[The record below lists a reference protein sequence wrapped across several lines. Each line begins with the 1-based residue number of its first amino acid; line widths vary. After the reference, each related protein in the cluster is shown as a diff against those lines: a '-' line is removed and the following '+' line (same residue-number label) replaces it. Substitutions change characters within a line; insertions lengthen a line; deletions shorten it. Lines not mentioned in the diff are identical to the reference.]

1 MWEPA
6 GPEDFSMAATG
17 PKRRGFQQRPPPFL
31 KYLQSILRK
40 YPDGG
45 QILKELIQNAD
56 DAGATEV
63 IFLCDERR
71 YGTQSLAVGGLQR
84 AQGPA
89 LVAYNDGLFSEA
101 DWDGIQ
107 STGDSHKLRDPGT
120 VGRFGLGFNS
130 IYHLTDLPA
139 VLSGPWL
146 GVLDPQRV
154 ALADGGQQW
163 NLEEAAELADQFAPF
178 WGALEAIGRGKGA
191 PAAGCFPGTL
201 FRFPLRHEPSGIS
214 DNLYSSERVRQLF
227 LAFIH
232 DAPTCLLFLRHV
244 RRLALRMVDGQGAT
258 TELLETTATPRL
270 LNGPGLVQDKVA
282 AAALATTA
290 CIKAVATCGTAA
302 KGEAEREWLVVSAVP
317 TEGTFPELAELAG
330 ALGSLPGVALAY
342 PLRGRCAGHLCCFLP
357 LPATEENAT
366 GLPLHINAPFHLTD
380 DRQHVQW
387 AEEDRGRD
395 HAARWNQLLTEEVLP
410 LAYRQAVV
418 VAAACPGDPY
428 GAWPDPAL
436 SQHQQRYRSL
446 AERICRQLWGMEALV
461 SAGQP
466 GTCRLRA
473 SDAVF
478 LPQNGASEATFR
490 VLEDALVQA
499 GEPLAMVPAHVWR
512 ALAVGGPAVK
522 VATPAYMRKVLG
534 RMGPARYPA
543 DKRLLLEYVAGDKC
557 YGELAGLE
565 LLPRADG
572 GFACFG
578 GAGSMVYA
586 DSKAFPRIL
595 LPGLADSFLPE
606 DLTPALLSHLHRI
619 AEQGLFRNL
628 ISLDPDVIKQNL
640 KGALPAD
647 WFKGGSA
654 HVTWCPGNHPR
665 QPPRPWLAAFW
676 DFLQHHAC
684 FLAPFEGH
692 PLIPLTP
699 LGKGVHSLQLARP
712 SPMPTLLFRT
722 WEGHSLTEDESG
734 VLEALGCTVIH
745 SWDPALWHRQL
756 IDYVLAPTAGNVLKA
771 FDHLGVVG
779 VVARLGSLPPD
790 RGRILCQFLSQA
802 PASSLSDRDA
812 VVLGSLPI
820 FLKVPS
826 VLPPCPAG
834 LVPSGTYQALERS
847 TVPAVPEDLV
857 LPEPVLRCRDEADRR
872 LLLQTRES
880 LLGAAELALLAVR
893 AVKKGVYAKRAP
905 DAERLMLWVLRHGD
919 ALFGYSK
926 KLQTLCEELAFMD
939 RGGTLAH
946 ANELF
951 DPQNTIFQALLGPRC
966 FPPMAFQ
973 EAAVLRSLR
982 ALGLKTSET
991 AITPDHMLEAAQE
1004 VGRLQQ
1010 ARDAPGAMAKSRA
1023 LIELCNRTEALG
1035 RFCQK
1040 KLQQLQD
1047 LAWVPATDPTERQPN
1062 GPFLPPERLRSA
1074 HYADLAGLAM
1084 PLTDV
1089 FREPAE
1095 EKLGLSRPPPLEKVL
1110 LNLLLLAQ
1118 GDQPKDIRTLVPKLH
1133 VIYQHMQQNLEQFR
1147 VASSHAVIWT
1157 GRGFSAPAKVVLAYP
1172 DSLDLSC
1179 LVPRVPQELLPYRRL
1194 FLAWGARA
1202 AVGEEELSQ
1211 ALCRL
1216 GKEIEGR
1223 AGGGTKAELRLT
1235 VAVLDWLKSRGHRG
1249 NGDLPVPVEA
1259 PGGSGFTLRP
1269 ASSALYCDIDRA
1281 SLADLEGDNAELA
1294 VVHEAVTPAVATF
1307 LGVALLSTRVL
1318 QPQLFEV
1325 WGPSEPITTRI
1336 WNILREY
1343 TEEADLFKELIQNAE
1358 DAGARTCS
1366 FLLDLRHHGGGTA
1379 GLLDPGMA
1387 TCHGPALWSYND
1399 AAFTQEDLVNIIRV
1413 GAATKEGQEG
1423 KIGRFGLGFN
1433 TVYHV
1438 TDVPSVLSGR
1448 SLLIFDPNV
1457 THLRKHIPNPACPG
1471 IRLDLRQRP
1480 ATLSTFAEQFRPYQ
1494 GLFGFQTQ
1502 EPFDFPG
1509 TLFRL
1514 PFRTEE
1520 EARES
1525 RISQVAFGIERVE
1538 RLQSGFR
1545 DFCHLLLLFI
1555 RGVREVSLKRLSNEA
1570 PSPEATQPLAT
1581 LFREQIKSLED
1592 AGDSRMGQSSIEQLT
1607 VQWELDI
1614 TISHYLVHSC
1624 QGTGESLVLFQQG
1637 MRDGTQPSPPSAG
1650 VALPLAPTEPGKW
1663 APHLDGFEGHVF
1675 CFLPLPIASGLPIHL
1690 HGAFAVLSNRKG
1702 LWDATAKGE
1711 WNWALLRDA
1720 VPAAWLQALSLL
1732 RDMHQEG
1739 ELEDYEYHTFWPDA
1753 GKARHPFTEA
1763 VKAFYHVLADGRDL
1777 ALFSD
1782 GQQWCTMNN
1791 ACFLDFTITHNM
1803 RVGQT
1808 AARVFANLLPEPLLA
1823 VQLPNWV
1830 RSGFQAS
1837 GQEDTLLPKTYDWV
1851 RFYQEIVFANMGTLD
1866 APDRD
1871 ALILHALDMS
1881 NATVDQLLASVSC
1894 IPTTPRGEL
1903 QPIGKLVHPQ
1913 GRAALLYDSQ
1923 DGRFPTGTGFL
1934 APERLLRLEGL
1945 GMAKDVVPMKELMER
1960 ARTVQ
1965 ALWQRDWQ
1973 QGCRRTCRILE
1984 LLEQL
1989 LEQGSDNTAQVAFR
2003 AIPFLPAALPGARH
2017 ELCRPNDLYRHKYRS
2032 LVGLI
2037 QPVLAGKDLEG
2048 DFRFS
2053 KALQDFLGLSRKPP
2067 ASMVMRQLAEAC
2079 QSSNTLP
2086 KLELQETTRQCYAYL
2101 DKLLSK
2107 QPTCKKEVAEEAMAF
2122 SFVLVGE
2129 HFVPVKAVAWE
2140 LSFEAKPYLHQLPRE
2155 YLGFKALW
2163 GCVGLQET
2171 FALENYMWVLQD
2183 LARKTAGRILSPEE
2197 LHLVLRLVTIGLME
2211 ALPDRQP
2218 VGAYEAQGIYFP
2230 DQQGV
2235 LRPVAKLHFDD
2246 TPWLPREE
2254 GTPLCHGRI
2263 PRELALQ
2270 YGVSTT
2276 RHRALAQ
2283 AKIRGLALV
2292 PWASEFGAR
2301 EELTVRLQN
2310 ILREYS
2316 SSSRDVLKE
2325 LLQNADDAGAS
2336 RIHFVWDRRHHP
2348 AQSVLSEEWGS
2359 LQGPALCVYND
2370 KPLAQEDIEGIQR
2383 LGVGSKGGRQDKTG
2397 KYGLGF
2403 NAVFHLT
2410 DCPAFLTGDSALGV
2424 FDPHLRYVP
2433 TASVQYPGAMFSV
2446 NGDFK
2451 KTFPDVYATFLPD
2464 LFDLSQG
2471 VLFRLPLRTAEG
2483 AAGSRVC
2490 PRAIHEEVLEEMQ
2503 AALVQEAEALVLFL
2517 RHLRTV
2523 VFSEI
2528 TEGMAQPRE
2537 LLRVE
2542 TEMEE
2547 GSLALRRAFQERLN
2561 HMALSGSEEAM
2572 PARVVYTMKV
2582 SHGRSQP
2589 PTSWGVVW
2597 QVGVDDTA
2605 KKESPDPEC
2614 LPYGAVAACLDTV
2627 RPGRAFCTLPLPL
2640 QTGLPVHINGNFSVD
2655 SARRDLR
2662 KEDGGRRSTAWNGFL
2677 MQRLLAPLYCRLLDW
2692 LRKKLGE
2699 TLCFMTLTACWEML
2713 EPKYLCYFPAVR
2725 ECVPPP
2731 WHQLVSQVY
2740 KLIAEMQ
2747 QPLIPIYQ
2755 TEAIRLHTHSVERV
2769 RITWTATG
2777 EGRLLQEPF
2786 FLQSEAC
2793 DSMSHVLQRLE
2804 MKLVPAFRGLREI
2817 HDEFARAGVKVL
2829 TLNPGSLRCFL
2840 KALPLDPPC
2849 RISET
2854 PLKDQSSCSLLLEFC
2869 LEELQKGDVRDL
2881 EGLPLSV
2888 THDGMLRPFST
2899 QEPVFERGAHCLF
2912 PQQHHQF
2919 LAYYIS
2925 HKSLL
2930 LQAGFLKA
2938 FTLQEAARFIQEVL
2952 GQPDWEAQSAEAR
2965 KWLKEV
2971 WELFNHMIYKANERK
2986 EKAMSKAFRELV
2998 SLLEYSAILP
3008 TCSDQPGD
3016 EHVVPL
3022 VSLPTIIHSYSS
3034 DVEKSLGKLGFAKL
3048 DIRMIPHEISYHC
3061 ILPLLLQTHDPVSVL
3076 KQLATRTGLR
3086 WCELKTY
3093 ETRRLLR
3100 FLTEKVKEL
3109 AHNLLAQLQ
3118 SLPLFQTHQGT
3129 WVALAFY
3136 HNVYILDTRIPKL
3149 SKDFQVLYQLDQQTV
3164 LLHDDPLHRELS
3176 ESLGIGI
3183 LNDLQQFIRH
3193 LLPHLPRLP
3202 ESQLLEALRLL
3213 VAIQSHYGEE
3223 YPAEKKTI
3231 VSAFGPV
3238 SFIRDKQGVL
3248 RPASYFYDG
3257 EVLLFQTLRLDAK
3270 FVPDAF
3276 FQKVRVEKLKV
3287 NPFLRDVGMKQK
3299 ISEEDFVEFATRIE
3313 RQAGQEGAA
3322 AGNLPAQRKELLSH
3336 LLSQPSDSLSDCFLE
3351 RVSSIRF
3358 LTPWRVPENLGNF
3371 HPPCVLHTQPV
3382 ALKGALVVPRDEDV
3396 ALVWT
3401 SAVILALPSWV
3412 PCMKNAQSV
3421 LERLGVLQAVPV
3433 PMVLDN
3439 LKNVCQA
3446 QCETKERRKT
3456 RTRIF
3461 MQTYGYLERDLRG
3474 FNADCLVGLPVV
3486 LVKEEQVAEASEVV
3500 FSLRNEQEFR
3510 PYLYTVP
3517 PLVAVYSELLQKL
3530 GVDQEPSV
3538 RHYARVLRR
3547 MHQETQDKKTLQP
3560 NLTKTVLRATQHLF
3574 QLLSQGKADF
3584 SGVEELH
3591 LPCID
3596 GKLYRSNTLVFSD
3609 CAPADVS
3616 QALGSTFRFLVDL
3629 SRCCLLSPEYDPW
3642 KLVRQLPQPLRPQLL
3657 SEITERQ
3664 LEEDSLELCPYGKFC
3679 ESRNQLQGILVSPEF
3694 QEGLAALLRWQ
3705 RRDKEEEA
3713 ETARREREVAFSAER
3728 LEVVCCE
3735 KIQTVMMHRGER
3747 LEGSHDSQVVHV
3759 VPHADGRRQ
3768 VYLLHQERMD
3778 IGQSVQ
3784 ILGSLALEVNSIMGG
3799 VLHWK
3804 SMPILMQMLACR
3816 DPGEVLSA
3824 LEKNGVPLQPSTHAN
3839 AYTLPSPG
3847 TEIPQEWY
3855 DSLDMSILNTFAPGD
3870 YVGYL
3875 DPAAPKEHYQYAVV
3889 VEVLLDRAV
3898 PLYCIDL
3905 GAGHQE
3911 EVSANDLYQFK
3922 RTQVDGRSRALVLDQ
3937 QRHQERWEA
3946 WYCQSLGQVKEEV
3959 DTCLAKIWELPEGE
3973 RRKAVR
3979 RLYLR
3984 YHPDKNVGQKE
3995 MANEVC
4001 KYLRE
4006 RIQELKEGRKPRAAG
4021 NPSSPQASG
4030 NRRQPSSHRGFSASW
4045 HEWDREARCHWQSRR
4060 EFTGQRDRGFHYDFW
4075 SYHRAKAGRRPQAE
4089 EAGRW
4094 LRQAQS
4100 DLRAAGHDVGQRCT
4114 NWVFYKVH
4122 RAVEK
4127 ALAAAAYD
4135 RGERFE
4141 REQTLAS
4148 LAQKVAACEPGLE
4161 GLPAQ
4166 VAELRRHGVDDKT
4179 TQYPSY
4185 HPPPTI
4191 PSEAFPAGEEQEV
4204 LRLAQGLLDVVQAH
4218 VARQ

>member
-1 MWEPA
+1 
-6 GPEDFSMAATG
+6 
-17 PKRRGFQQRPPPFL
+17 PPPFL

-63 IFLCDERR
+63 IFLCDERH
-71 YGTQSLAVGGLQR
+71 YGTQSLAADGLQP

-107 STGDSHKLRDPGT
+107 STGDSRKLSDPGT

-130 IYHLTDLPA
+130 VYHLTDLPA

-146 GVLDPQRV
+146 GVLDPQRA

-163 NLEEAAELADQFAPF
+163 HLEEEAELPDQFAPF
-178 WGALEAIGRGKGA
+178 WGALEAMGHGEGA
-191 PAAGCFPGTL
+191 PAAGRFPGTL
-201 FRFPLRHEPSGIS
+201 FRFPLRHEPSGVS
-214 DNLYSSERVRQLF
+214 DNLYSAERVRQLF

-244 RRLALRMVDGQGAT
+244 RRLALKMVDGQGAT
-258 TELLETTATPRL
+258 TELLETTAAPRP
-270 LNGPGLVQDKVA
+270 LNGPGSVQDDVA

-290 CIKAVATCGTAA
+290 CLKAVAARGAA
-302 KGEAEREWLVVSAVP
+302 AEGDAEREWLVVSAVP
-317 TEGTFPELAELAG
+317 TGGAFPELAELAG

-342 PLRGRCAGHLCCFLP
+342 PLRGGCAGHLCCFLP

-366 GLPLHINAPFHLTD
+366 GLPLHLNAPFHLTD
-380 DRQHVQW
+380 DRRHVQW
-387 AEEDRGRD
+387 AEEDRDRD

-410 LAYRQAVV
+410 LAYRQALA
-418 VAAACPGDPY
+418 VAAVCPGDPY
-428 GAWPDPAL
+428 GAWPDPEL
-436 SQHQQRYRSL
+436 SRHQQRYRSL

-461 SAGQP
+461 PAGQH
-466 GTCRLRA
+466 GTRRLRA
-473 SDAVF
+473 ADAVF
-478 LPQNGASEATFR
+478 LPQNGAGQATLR
-490 VLEDALVQA
+490 VLEDALVKA
-499 GEPLAMVPAHVWR
+499 GEPLAMVPAHVRR
-512 ALAVGGPAVK
+512 ALAAGGPAVK
-522 VATPAYMRKVLG
+522 EATPAYVRKVLG
-534 RMGPARYPA
+534 RAGPARYPA
-543 DKRLLLEYVAGDKC
+543 DRRLLLEYVAGDKL
-557 YGELAGLE
+557 YGQLAGLV

-578 GAGSMVYA
+578 GAGGTVYA
-586 DSKAFPRIL
+586 DSKTFPRTPSANL
-595 LPGLADSFLPE
+595 VALDS
-606 DLTPALLSHLHRI
+606 A
-619 AEQGLFRNL
+619 
-628 ISLDPDVIKQNL
+628 VVKQNL

-654 HVTWCPGNHPR
+654 HVTWCPGDHPR
-665 QPPRPWLAAFW
+665 QPPRQWLAAFW
-676 DFLQHHAC
+676 DFLQHHVGS
-684 FLAPFEGH
+684 LAPFEGH

-699 LGKGVHSLQLARP
+699 PGKDARSLQLARL
-712 SPMPTLLFRT
+712 SPTPTLLFRS
-722 WEGHSLTEDESG
+722 WEGRSLTEEESG
-734 VLEALGCTVIH
+734 VLEALGCTVIR
-745 SWDPALWHRQL
+745 SWDPAIWHRQL
-756 IDYVLAPTAGNVLKA
+756 TNYVLAPTAGNALRA
-771 FDHLGVVG
+771 FDHLGVASVA
-779 VVARLGSLPPD
+779 ARLGSLAPD
-790 RGRILCQFLSQA
+790 RGRTLCQFLSQA
-802 PASSLSDRDA
+802 PASSLSNRQA

-820 FLKVPS
+820 FQKLPS
-826 VLPPCPAG
+826 ILPPCPAG
-834 LVPSGTYQALERS
+834 LVPAGSYQALERS

-872 LLLQTRES
+872 LLLQTRDS

-893 AVKKGVYAKRAP
+893 AVKKGAYAKRAP
-905 DAERLMLWVLRHGD
+905 DAERLVLWVLRHGE
-919 ALFGYSK
+919 ALFGHSK
-926 KLQTLCEELAFMD
+926 QLRTLCEELAFMD
-939 RGGTLAH
+939 RGGTLAR
-946 ANELF
+946 ASELF
-951 DPQNTIFQALLGPRC
+951 DPRNTTFRALLGPRC
-966 FPPMAFQ
+966 FPPMAFR
-973 EAAVLRSLR
+973 ETAVLRSLC

-991 AITPDHMLEAAQE
+991 AITPDHALEAAQE

-1010 ARDAPGAMAKSRA
+1010 AGDTPGATAKSRA
-1023 LIELCNRTEALG
+1023 LIELCNQTPVLG
-1035 RFCQK
+1035 RFCRK
-1040 KLQQLQD
+1040 KLQGLRD

-1062 GPFLPPERLRSA
+1062 GPFLPPESLRSA
-1074 HYADLAGLAM
+1074 RYADLVGLAM
-1084 PLTDV
+1084 PLTDA
-1089 FREPAE
+1089 FREPAA
-1095 EKLGLSRPPPLEKVL
+1095 EKLGLSRPPPGGKVL
-1110 LNLLLLAQ
+1110 ENLLLLAQ
-1118 GDQPKDIRTLVPKLH
+1118 GEQPKDTRTLVPKLH
-1133 VIYQHMQQNLEQFR
+1133 VIYQHMQQNLGQFR
-1147 VASSHAVIWT
+1147 VPSSHAVIWT
-1157 GRGFSAPAKVVLAYP
+1157 GEEFSLPAKVVLAYP
-1172 DSLDLSC
+1172 DGLDLSC

-1194 FLAWGARA
+1194 FLAWGSRD
-1202 AVGEEELSQ
+1202 AVGEEALSQ

-1223 AGGGTKAELRLT
+1223 AGGGTEAELRLT

-1249 NGDLPVPVEA
+1249 DGELRVPVQA

-1281 SLADLEGDNAELA
+1281 SLADLEGDDAELA
-1294 VVHEAVTPAVATF
+1294 VVHEAVAPATATF

-1318 QPQLFEV
+1318 QPQLFEA

-1358 DAGARTCS
+1358 DAGARACS
-1366 FLLDLRHHGGGTA
+1366 FLLDLRCHGGGTA

-1387 TCHGPALWSYND
+1387 ACHGPALWSYND
-1399 AAFTQEDLVNIIRV
+1399 AVFTQEDLVNITRV

-1438 TDVPSVLSGR
+1438 TDVPSVLSG
-1448 SLLIFDPNV
+1448 SILLIFDPNV

-1471 IRLDLRQRP
+1471 IRLDLHRRP
-1480 ATLSTFAEQFRPYQ
+1480 ATLTTFAEQFRPYR
-1494 GLFGFQTQ
+1494 GLFGFPTQ
-1502 EPFDFPG
+1502 EPFNFPG

-1525 RISQVAFGIERVE
+1525 RISQVAFGVDRVE

-1545 DFCHLLLLFI
+1545 DFCHLVLLFL
-1555 RGVREVSLKRLSNEA
+1555 RRVQEVSLKRLPNEA
-1570 PSPEATQPLAT
+1570 PSPEATQALAT
-1581 LFREQIKSLED
+1581 LCRERIKSLES
-1592 AGDSRMGQSSIEQLT
+1592 AGDSRTSQSSIEQLT

-1614 TISHYLVHSC
+1614 AVSRYLVHTC

-1637 MRDGTQPSPPSAG
+1637 MRDGTRTSPPSAG
-1650 VALPLAPTEPGKW
+1650 VALPLAPTELGKW
-1663 APHLDGFEGHVF
+1663 APRLDGFEGRVF
-1675 CFLPLPIASGLPIHL
+1675 CFLPLPIASGLPVHL

-1702 LWDATAKGE
+1702 LWDAAAKGE
-1711 WNWALLRDA
+1711 WNRALLRDA

-1732 RDMHQEG
+1732 RDMQREG

-1763 VKAFYHVLADGRDL
+1763 VKAFYHALADGRDL

-1782 GQQWCTMNN
+1782 GRRWCTMNN
-1791 ACFLDFTITHNM
+1791 ARFLDFTLTRNT

-1837 GQEDTLLPKTYDWV
+1837 GQEDTLLPNTYDWV
-1851 RFYQEIVFANMGTLD
+1851 RFYQEVVFANVGTLD

-1871 ALILHALDMS
+1871 DLILHALDMS
-1881 NATVDQLLASVSC
+1881 DATVDQLLASVSC
-1894 IPTTPRGEL
+1894 IPTAPRGQL

-1913 GRAALLYDSQ
+1913 GRAAPLYDPQ

-1934 APERLLRLEGL
+1934 ALERLLRLEGL

-1965 ALWQRDWQ
+1965 ALWQCDRR
-1973 QGCRRTCRILE
+1973 QGCRRTWCILE

-1989 LEQGSDNTAQVAFR
+1989 LEQGSDNTDQVAFR

-2017 ELCRPNDLYRHKYRS
+2017 ELCRPTDLYHHKHRS

-2037 QPVLAGKDLEG
+2037 QPVLAKDLGG
-2048 DFRFS
+2048 DLRFS
-2053 KALQDFLGLSRKPP
+2053 KTLLDFLGLSRKPP
-2067 ASMVMRQLAEAC
+2067 AGTVLQQLAEAC
-2079 QSSNTLP
+2079 RGSNALP
-2086 KLELQETTRQCYAYL
+2086 NVELQETARQCYAYL

-2107 QPTCKKEVAEEAMAF
+2107 QHACKKEVAEQAAAF
-2122 SFVLVGE
+2122 SFVLVGA
-2129 HFVPVKAVAWE
+2129 HFAPVKAVARE
-2140 LSFEAKPYLHQLPRE
+2140 LSFEAAPYLHQLPRE
-2155 YLGFKALW
+2155 YWGFQALW

-2171 FALENYMWVLQD
+2171 FALENYTWVLRD
-2183 LARKTAGRILSPEE
+2183 LAGKTAGRSLSPEE

-2211 ALPDRQP
+2211 ASPDWQP
-2218 VGAYEAQGIYFP
+2218 VGAYEAQGIFFP

-2263 PRELALQ
+2263 PRELALR
-2270 YGVSTT
+2270 YRVPTT
-2276 RHRALAQ
+2276 RHRALVQ
-2283 AKIRGLALV
+2283 GKIRGLELA

-2310 ILREYS
+2310 VLREYS

-2336 RIHFVWDRRHHP
+2336 QIHFVWDRRCHP
-2348 AQSVLSEEWGS
+2348 AQRIFSEEWGG

-2370 KPLAQEDIEGIQR
+2370 RPLTQEDIEGIQR
-2383 LGVGSKGGRQDKTG
+2383 LGVGGKGGRQDKTG

-2410 DCPAFLTGDSALGV
+2410 DCPAFVTGDSALGV

-2433 TASVQYPGAMFSV
+2433 TASEQYPGAMFSV

-2451 KTFPDVYATFLPD
+2451 TTFPDVYATFLPD

-2503 AALVQEAEALVLFL
+2503 EALAQEAESLVLFL

-2523 VFSEI
+2523 IFSEI
-2528 TEGMAQPRE
+2528 AEGRAQPRE

-2542 TEMEE
+2542 TEMKQD
-2547 GSLALRRAFQERLN
+2547 SLALRKAFQERLS
-2561 HMALSGSEEAM
+2561 HMAVSGSEEATLV
-2572 PARVVYTMKV
+2572 RVVYTMKV
-2582 SHGRSQP
+2582 SHGRSRP

-2597 QVGVDDTA
+2597 QAGVDDAA
-2605 KKESPDPEC
+2605 KESSPDPER
-2614 LPYGAVAACLDTV
+2614 LPYGAVAACLDSV
-2627 RPGRAFCTLPLPL
+2627 RPGRAFCTLPLP
-2640 QTGLPVHINGNFSVD
+2640 QETGLPVHINANFSVD

-2662 KEDGGRRSTAWNGFL
+2662 KEDGGSRNTAWNGFL

-2692 LRKKLGE
+2692 LQKKLGE
-2699 TLCFMTLTACWEML
+2699 ALCFTTLQVCWETL
-2713 EPKYLCYFPAVR
+2713 EPKYLSYFPAVR
-2725 ECVPPP
+2725 EQVPPP
-2731 WHQLVSQVY
+2731 WHQLVNRVY
-2740 KLIAEMQ
+2740 ELIAESQ

-2755 TEAIRLHTHSVERV
+2755 TETIRLHVHNVEKV
-2769 RITWTATG
+2769 RITWSATG

-2786 FLQSEAC
+2786 FLKEEAG
-2793 DSMSHVLQRLE
+2793 DPMSHVLQRLE
-2804 MKLVPAFRGLREI
+2804 MKLVPPFRGLWEI
-2817 HDEFARAGVKVL
+2817 HNEFARAGVKVL
-2829 TLNPGSLRCFL
+2829 TLNPESLRCFL

-2849 RISET
+2849 QVSET
-2854 PLKDQSSCSLLLEFC
+2854 PLKDRSSCSLLLKFC
-2869 LEELQKGDVRDL
+2869 LGELQEGDVADL

-2899 QEPVFERGAHCLF
+2899 REPVFQSRAHCLF
-2912 PQQHHQF
+2912 PRHHHQF
-2919 LAYYIS
+2919 LAYCVS
-2925 HKSLL
+2925 HKPLL

-2952 GQPDWEAQSAEAR
+2952 GQPDWEAQLAEAQ

-2971 WELFNHMIYKANERK
+2971 WELFNHLIYEANECK
-2986 EKAMSKAFRELV
+2986 EARTKAFRELV
-2998 SLLEYSAILP
+2998 SLFKDWAILP
-3008 TCSDQPGD
+3008 VCSDQPGD
-3016 EHVVPL
+3016 KRLVPL
-3022 VSLPTIIHSYSS
+3022 VSLPTIIYGYTSEM
-3034 DVEKSLGKLGFAKL
+3034 EKSLGKIGFAKL
-3048 DIRMIPHEISYHC
+3048 DILMIPHEISFHC
-3061 ILPLLLQTHDPVSVL
+3061 IYPLLLQTHDPVSVL
-3076 KQLATRTGLR
+3076 KQLAARTGLR

-3093 ETRRLLR
+3093 ETNELLR
-3100 FLTEKVKEL
+3100 FLTQKVEEL
-3109 AHNLLAQLQ
+3109 AHDLLAQLR

-3129 WVALAFY
+3129 WVALDCY
-3136 HNVYILDTRIPKL
+3136 HNVYILETRIPKR
-3149 SKDFQVLYQLDQQTV
+3149 SKDFQALYQLDQQTV
-3164 LLHDDPLHRELS
+3164 LLQDNSLHQGLS
-3176 ESLGIGI
+3176 KSLGIGV
-3183 LNDLQQFIRH
+3183 LNDLQQFICH
-3193 LLPHLPRLP
+3193 LLPRLPRLP

-3213 VAIQSHYGEE
+3213 FTIQSHYGEE

-3231 VSAFGPV
+3231 VSAFKPV

-3248 RPASYFYDG
+3248 RPASYFYDR
-3257 EVLLFQTLRLDAK
+3257 EVLLFQTLRLDAR
-3270 FVPDAF
+3270 FVPNAF
-3276 FQKVRVEKLKV
+3276 FQELRVEKYTA
-3287 NPFLRDVGMKQK
+3287 NPFLRDVGMKWE
-3299 ISEEDFVEFATRIE
+3299 ISEDDFVEFATQIE
-3313 RQAGQEGAA
+3313 HRAGQEGAA
-3322 AGNLPAQRKELLSH
+3322 AGDLPTQRMVLLSH
-3336 LLSQPSDSLSDCFLE
+3336 LLSQPSDSLSDRFLE

-3358 LTPWRVPENLGNF
+3358 LTPQKVPDDLGNL

-3382 ALKGALVVPRDEDV
+3382 ALKGALVVSQYEDMT
-3396 ALVWT
+3396 LVWT
-3401 SAVILALPSWV
+3401 SAVILDLPWV
-3412 PCMKNAQSV
+3412 SCTKDTQSV
-3421 LERLGVLQAVPV
+3421 LERLGVLRAVPA
-3433 PMVLDN
+3433 PMVLEN

-3446 QCETKERRKT
+3446 RCETKEGRKT
-3456 RTRIF
+3456 RTRVF
-3461 MQTYGYLERDLRG
+3461 KQTYGYLERDLSG
-3474 FNADCLVGLPVV
+3474 FDADCLAGLPVV
-3486 LVKEEQVAEASEVV
+3486 LVKEEQVAEAGQVV
-3500 FSLRNEQEFR
+3500 FSLRNEHEFR

-3517 PLVAVYSELLQKL
+3517 AIVAAYSELLQKL
-3530 GVDQEPSV
+3530 GVEQEPSV

-3547 MHQETQDKKTLQP
+3547 IHQETQDKETLQP

-3591 LPCID
+3591 LPCAD
-3596 GKLYRSNTLVFSD
+3596 GKLYPSNTLIFSD

-3616 QALGSTFRFLVDL
+3616 QALGSTFHFLVDL
-3629 SRCCLLSPEYDPW
+3629 SRCHLPYPEYNAW
-3642 KLVRQLPQPLRPQLL
+3642 KLVWQLPQPLRPQLL
-3657 SEITERQ
+3657 SEITELQ
-3664 LEEDSLELCPYGKFC
+3664 LEEDSLELCPYAEFC
-3679 ESRNQLQGILVSPEF
+3679 ESRNQLQGVLVSPEF
-3694 QEGLAALLRWQ
+3694 REGSAVLLRWQ
-3705 RRDKEEEA
+3705 SWDEEEEA
-3713 ETARREREVAFSAER
+3713 ETARRKREVAFSAER

-3735 KIQTVMMHRGER
+3735 KIQTVMMHRGAR
-3747 LEGSHDSQVVHV
+3747 LEGSQASQVVHV
-3759 VPHADGRRQ
+3759 VLHADGRRR
-3768 VYLLHQERMD
+3768 VYLLHREGMD
-3778 IGQSVQ
+3778 LSQSFR
-3784 ILGSLALEVNSIMGG
+3784 ILDSLAQEVDSIMGG
-3799 VLHWK
+3799 VMHWK
-3804 SMPILMQMLACR
+3804 SMKILMQMLACK
-3816 DPGEVLSA
+3816 DPGEVRSV
-3824 LEKNGVPLQPSTHAN
+3824 LERNRVPLQPSTHPD

-3875 DPAAPKEHYQYAVV
+3875 DPAAPEERYQYAVV
-3889 VEVLLDRAV
+3889 LEVLPDGAV
-3898 PLYCIDL
+3898 PMCRINL
-3905 GAGHQE
+3905 GAGRQE

-3922 RTQVDGRSRALVLDQ
+3922 RMQVDGCGRALVPVPDQ
-3937 QRHQERWEA
+3937 QRQQERREA
-3946 WYCQSLGQVKEEV
+3946 WYHQSLGQVKEEV
-3959 DTCLAKIWELPEGE
+3959 DTCLAKLWELPEGE
-3973 RRKAVR
+3973 RRKAIR

-3984 YHPDKNVGQKE
+3984 YHPDKNVGQEE
-3995 MANEVC
+3995 MATEVC

-4006 RIQELKEGRKPRAAG
+4006 RIQELEEGRKPGAAG

-4030 NRRQPSSHRGFSASW
+4030 GRRHSSSHWGFSGSW
-4045 HEWDREARCHWQSRR
+4045 REWDGEARRHRQSRR

-4075 SYHRAKAGRRPQAE
+4075 SYHRARPERRPQAE

-4100 DLRAAGHDVGQRCT
+4100 DLRAAGHDAGQRCT
-4114 NWVFYKVH
+4114 NWVLYKVH

-4127 ALAAAAYD
+4127 ALAAAVYE
-4135 RGERFE
+4135 RGQRFE

-4148 LAQKVAACEPGLE
+4148 LAQKVAAYAPGLE

-4191 PSEAFPAGEEQEV
+4191 PGEAFPAGEEQEV

-4218 VARQ
+4218 VARH

>member
-1 MWEPA
+1 
-6 GPEDFSMAATG
+6 MAATE
-17 PKRRGFQQRPPPFL
+17 PRRRGFRQRPPPFL

-71 YGTQSLAVGGLQR
+71 YGTQSLAAEGLQR

-130 IYHLTDLPA
+130 VYHLTDLPA

-146 GVLDPQRV
+146 GVLDPQRA

-163 NLEEAAELADQFAPF
+163 HLEEAAAELADQFAPF
-178 WGALEAIGRGKGA
+178 WGALEVMGRGEGS
-191 PAAGCFPGTL
+191 PAASRFPGTL
-201 FRFPLRHEPSGIS
+201 FRFPLRHELSGIS
-214 DNLYSSERVRQLF
+214 DNLYSPERVRQLF

-244 RRLALRMVDGQGAT
+244 RRLALKMVDGQGAT
-258 TELLETTATPRL
+258 TELLETTAAPRP
-270 LNGPGLVQDKVA
+270 LNGPGSVQDNVA
-282 AAALATTA
+282 AAALATAA
-290 CIKAVATCGTAA
+290 CIKAVAARGTAA
-302 KGEAEREWLVVSAVP
+302 DGGAEREWLVVSAVP
-317 TEGTFPELAELAG
+317 TEGAFPELAELAG

-342 PLRGRCAGHLCCFLP
+342 PLRGGCAGHLCCFLP

-380 DRQHVQW
+380 DRRHVQW
-387 AEEDRGRD
+387 AEEDRGQD
-395 HAARWNQLLTEEVLP
+395 HAARWNQLLTEVVLP

-418 VAAACPGDPY
+418 VAAAACPDDPY
-428 GAWPDPAL
+428 GAWPDPEL
-436 SQHQQRYRSL
+436 SRHQQRYRSL
-446 AERICRQLWGMEALV
+446 AERICQQLWGMEALV
-461 SAGQP
+461 PAGQP
-466 GTCRLRA
+466 GPRRLQA
-473 SDAVF
+473 ADAVF
-478 LPQNGASEATFR
+478 LPQNEAGEPTLR

-499 GEPLAMVPAHVWR
+499 GEPLATVPAHVRR
-512 ALAVGGPAVK
+512 ALAAGGPAVK
-522 VATPAYMRKVLG
+522 EATPAYVRKVLG
-534 RMGPARYPA
+534 RVGPARYPA
-543 DKRLLLEYVAGDKC
+543 DKRLLLEYVAGDQR

-578 GAGSMVYA
+578 GASGTVYA
-586 DSKAFPRIL
+586 DSEAFPRIL

-628 ISLDPDVIKQNL
+628 VSLDLTVIKQNL
-640 KGALPAD
+640 KDALPAD

-654 HVTWCPGNHPR
+654 HVTWCPGDHPH
-665 QPPRPWLAAFW
+665 QPPCQWLAAFW
-676 DFLQHHAC
+676 DFLEHHVRS
-684 FLAPFEGH
+684 LALFEGH
-692 PLIPLTP
+692 PLVPLTP
-699 LGKGVHSLQLARP
+699 LGKGARSLQLARL
-712 SPMPTLLFRT
+712 SPTPTLLFRS
-722 WEGHSLTEDESG
+722 WEGRSLTEDESG

-745 SWDPALWHRQL
+745 SWDQALWHRQL
-756 IDYVLAPTAGNVLKA
+756 IDYVLAPTAGNALRA
-771 FDHLGVVG
+771 FDHLGVAG
-779 VVARLGSLPPD
+779 VAARLRSLPPD
-790 RGRILCQFLSQA
+790 RSRILCQFLSQA
-802 PASSLSDRDA
+802 PASSLSDREA

-820 FLKVPS
+820 FQKIPS

-834 LVPSGTYQALERS
+834 LVAAGSYQALERS

-872 LLLQTRES
+872 LLLQTRDR

-919 ALFGYSK
+919 ALFGHSK

-939 RGGTLAH
+939 RGGTLAC

-951 DPQNTIFQALLGPRC
+951 DPQNMIFRALLGPRC
-966 FPPMAFQ
+966 FPPMAFR
-973 EAAVLRSLR
+973 EAAVLRSLC

-1010 ARDAPGAMAKSRA
+1010 ARDAPGATAKSRA
-1023 LIELCNRTEALG
+1023 LIDLCNRTSALG

-1040 KLQQLQD
+1040 KLQRLRD
-1047 LAWVPATDPTERQPN
+1047 LAWVPATDSTERQLN

-1074 HYADLAGLAM
+1074 RYTGLAGLAM
-1084 PLTDV
+1084 PLTDT

-1095 EKLGLSRPPPLEKVL
+1095 EKLGLSRPPPAEKVL
-1110 LNLLLLAQ
+1110 VNLLLLAQ
-1118 GDQPKDIRTLVPKLH
+1118 GDQPKDIRMLLPKLH
-1133 VIYQHMQQNLEQFR
+1133 VIYQHMQQNLRQFQG
-1147 VASSHAVIWT
+1147 ALSHAVVWT
-1157 GRGFSAPAKVVLAYP
+1157 GNGFSVPAKVVLAYP
-1172 DSLDLSC
+1172 DGLDLSC

-1194 FLAWGARA
+1194 FLAWGARD

-1223 AGGGTKAELRLT
+1223 PGGGTEAELRLT
-1235 VAVLDWLKSRGHRG
+1235 VAILDWLKSRGHQGDR
-1249 NGDLPVPVEA
+1249 DLPVPVQA

-1281 SLADLEGDNAELA
+1281 SLADLEGDDAELA
-1294 VVHEAVTPAVATF
+1294 VVHEAVAPATATF

-1318 QPQLFEV
+1318 QPQLFEA

-1358 DAGARTCS
+1358 DAGARACS
-1366 FLLDLRHHGGGTA
+1366 FLLDLRRHGGGTA
-1379 GLLDPGMA
+1379 RLLDPGMA
-1387 TCHGPALWSYND
+1387 ACHGPALWSYND

-1438 TDVPSVLSGR
+1438 TDVPSVLSGS

-1480 ATLSTFAEQFRPYQ
+1480 ATLTTFAEQFRPYR

-1525 RISQVAFGIERVE
+1525 RISQVAFGVDRVE

-1545 DFCHLLLLFI
+1545 DFCHLLLLFL
-1555 RGVREVSLKRLSNEA
+1555 RGVREVSLKRLPNQA
-1570 PSPEATQPLAT
+1570 PSPEATQSLAT
-1581 LFREQIKSLED
+1581 LCRERIKSLED
-1592 AGDSRMGQSSIEQLT
+1592 AEDSRTGQSSIEQLT
-1607 VQWELDI
+1607 VQWESDR
-1614 TISHYLVHSC
+1614 TISHYLVHTC
-1624 QGTGESLVLFQQG
+1624 HGTGESLVLFQQG
-1637 MRDGTQPSPPSAG
+1637 MRDGTRPSPPSAG

-1675 CFLPLPIASGLPIHL
+1675 CFLPLPIASGLPVHL

-1739 ELEDYEYHTFWPDA
+1739 DLEDYEYHTFWPDA

-1763 VKAFYHVLADGRDL
+1763 AKAFYHALADGRDL

-1782 GQQWCTMNN
+1782 GRQWCTVNN
-1791 ACFLDFTITHNM
+1791 ARFLDFTITRNT

-1837 GQEDTLLPKTYDWV
+1837 GQEDTLLPNTYDWV
-1851 RFYQEIVFANMGTLD
+1851 RFYQKIVFANVGTLD

-1871 ALILHALDMS
+1871 ALILHALDMGD
-1881 NATVDQLLASVSC
+1881 ATVDQLLASVSC
-1894 IPTTPRGEL
+1894 IPTTPRGQL

-1913 GRAALLYDSQ
+1913 GRAAPLYNPQ

-1945 GMAKDVVPMKELMER
+1945 GMAKDVVSMKELLER
-1960 ARTVQ
+1960 AHTVQ
-1965 ALWQRDWQ
+1965 ALWQRDQ
-1973 QGCRRTCRILE
+1973 RQGCRRICCILE

-1989 LEQGSDNTAQVAFR
+1989 LEQGLDNTAQVAFR
-2003 AIPFLPAALPGARH
+2003 AVPFLPAALPGARH
-2017 ELCRPNDLYRHKYRS
+2017 ELCRPTDLYHHKHRS

-2037 QPVLAGKDLEG
+2037 QPVLASKDLGG

-2067 ASMVMRQLAEAC
+2067 AGMVLRQLAEAC
-2079 QSSNTLP
+2079 QGSNALP
-2086 KLELQETTRQCYAYL
+2086 KLELQETARQCYAYL

-2107 QPTCKKEVAEEAMAF
+2107 QPTCKKEVAEKAAAF
-2122 SFVLVGE
+2122 SFVLVGA
-2129 HFVPVKAVAWE
+2129 HFVPVKAVARE
-2140 LSFEAKPYLHQLPRE
+2140 LSFEASPYLHQLPQE
-2155 YLGFKALW
+2155 YWGFKALW

-2171 FALENYMWVLQD
+2171 FTLESYMGVLRD
-2183 LARKTAGRILSPEE
+2183 LAGKTAGRSLSPQE
-2197 LHLVLRLVTIGLME
+2197 LQLVLRLVTTGLME
-2211 ALPDRQP
+2211 ASSDRQP
-2218 VGAYEAQGIYFP
+2218 VGAYEAQGIFFP

-2263 PRELALQ
+2263 PRELALH
-2270 YGVSTT
+2270 YGVPTT
-2276 RHRALAQ
+2276 RHRALVQ
-2283 AKIRGLALV
+2283 GKIRGLELA

-2301 EELTVRLQN
+2301 EELTVRLRN

-2336 RIHFVWDRRHHP
+2336 RIHFVWDRRRHP
-2348 AQSVLSEEWGS
+2348 AQRVISEEWGG

-2370 KPLAQEDIEGIQR
+2370 TPLTQEDIEGIQR
-2383 LGVGSKGGRQDKTG
+2383 LGVGGKGGRQDKTG

-2410 DCPAFLTGDSALGV
+2410 DCPAFMTGDSALGV

-2433 TASVQYPGAMFSV
+2433 TASEQYPGAMFSV
-2446 NGDFK
+2446 NGHFK

-2483 AAGSRVC
+2483 AASSRVC
-2490 PRAIHEEVLEEMQ
+2490 QRVIHEEVLEQMQ
-2503 AALVQEAEALVLFL
+2503 EALAQEAESLVLFL

-2528 TEGMAQPRE
+2528 TEDRAQLRE

-2547 GSLALRRAFQERLN
+2547 GSLALRRAFQERLS
-2561 HMALSGSEEAM
+2561 HMAVSGSEETT
-2572 PARVVYTMKV
+2572 PVRVVYTMKV
-2582 SHGRSQP
+2582 SHGRSRP

-2597 QVGVDDTA
+2597 QAGVDDAA
-2605 KKESPDPEC
+2605 KKESPDPER
-2614 LPYGAVAACLDTV
+2614 LPYGAVAACLDAV

-2640 QTGLPVHINGNFSVD
+2640 ETGLPVHINGNFLVD
-2655 SARRDLR
+2655 SARRDLC
-2662 KEDGGRRSTAWNGFL
+2662 KEDGGSRNTAWNGFL

-2699 TLCFMTLTACWEML
+2699 TLCFMRLQACLEML
-2713 EPKYLCYFPAVR
+2713 EPKYLSYFPAVR
-2725 ECVPPP
+2725 ERVPPP
-2731 WHQLVSQVY
+2731 WHQLVNGVY
-2740 KLIAEMQ
+2740 ELIAEMQ

-2755 TEAIRLHTHSVERV
+2755 TETTRLHVHSVEMV

-2777 EGRLLQEPF
+2777 EGHLLQEPF
-2786 FLQSEAC
+2786 FLQEEAC
-2793 DSMSHVLQRLE
+2793 DSMSHVLQRLK
-2804 MKLVPAFRGLREI
+2804 MKLVPAFQGLRQI
-2817 HDEFARAGVKVL
+2817 HAEFIRAGVKVL
-2829 TLNPGSLRCFL
+2829 TLNPGSLCCFL
-2840 KALPLDPPC
+2840 KALPLDLPC
-2849 RISET
+2849 RVLET
-2854 PLKDQSSCSLLLEFC
+2854 PLKDPSSCSLLLEFC
-2869 LEELQKGDVRDL
+2869 LEELRKEDVGDL

-2899 QEPVFERGAHCLF
+2899 REPVFQSRAHCLF
-2912 PQQHHQF
+2912 PRQRRQF
-2919 LAYYIS
+2919 LAYHSS
-2925 HKSLL
+2925 HKPLL

-2952 GQPDWEAQSAEAR
+2952 GQPDWEAQSAESQ

-2986 EKAMSKAFRELV
+2986 EEAMSKAFRELV
-2998 SLLEYSAILP
+2998 SLFEYWAILP
-3008 TCSDQPGD
+3008 VCSDQPGD
-3016 EHVVPL
+3016 KRLVPL

-3048 DIRMIPHEISYHC
+3048 DSWMIPHEISFHC
-3061 ILPLLLQTHDPVSVL
+3061 IRPRLLQTHDPVSVL
-3076 KQLATRTGLR
+3076 KQLAARTGLR
-3086 WCELKTY
+3086 WCELKSY
-3093 ETRRLLR
+3093 ETIGLLR

-3109 AHNLLAQLQ
+3109 EHDLLAQLR

-3136 HNVYILDTRIPKL
+3136 DNVYILETRIPKP
-3149 SKDFQVLYQLDQQTV
+3149 SKDLQALYQLDQQTV
-3164 LLHDDPLHRELS
+3164 LLQDNPLHRGLPK
-3176 ESLGIGI
+3176 SLGIGV

-3193 LLPHLPRLP
+3193 LLPRLPRLP

-3213 VAIQSHYGEE
+3213 FSIQSHYREE

-3231 VSAFGPV
+3231 ASAFGSV

-3248 RPASYFYDG
+3248 HPASYFYDG
-3257 EVLLFQTLRLDAK
+3257 EVLLFQTMRLEAR
-3270 FVPDAF
+3270 FVPEAF
-3276 FQKVRVEKLKV
+3276 FQELRVEKFMV
-3287 NPFLRDVGMKQK
+3287 NSFLCDVGMKRE
-3299 ISEEDFVEFATRIE
+3299 ISEDDFVEFATWIE
-3313 RQAGQEGAA
+3313 RQAGQEGAV
-3322 AGNLPAQRKELLSH
+3322 AGDLPAQRKALLSH
-3336 LLSQPSDSLSDCFLE
+3336 LLSESSDSLSDRFLE

-3358 LTPWRVPENLGNF
+3358 LAPQTVPADLGNF

-3382 ALKGALVVPRDEDV
+3382 ALQGALVVPWDEDV

-3401 SAVILALPSWV
+3401 SAVILAV
-3412 PCMKNAQSV
+3412 PLVSCTKNAQSV
-3421 LERLGVLQAVPV
+3421 LERLGVLQAVPAPV
-3433 PMVLDN
+3433 VLDN

-3446 QCETKERRKT
+3446 RCETKEGRKT
-3456 RTRIF
+3456 RTRVF
-3461 MQTYGYLERDLRG
+3461 MKTYGYLERDLRG
-3474 FNADCLVGLPVV
+3474 FDADRLAGLPVV
-3486 LVKEEQVAEASEVV
+3486 LVKEEQVAEASQVV
-3500 FSLRNEQEFR
+3500 FSLRHEQEFR

-3530 GVDQEPSV
+3530 GVEQEPSI
-3538 RHYARVLRR
+3538 RHYAQVLRR
-3547 MHQETQDKKTLQP
+3547 IHQDTQDKETLQP

-3591 LPCID
+3591 LPCTD

-3616 QALGSTFRFLVDL
+3616 QALESTFRFLVDL
-3629 SRCCLLSPEYDPW
+3629 SRCHLLSPEYDPW

-3657 SEITERQ
+3657 SEITELQ
-3664 LEEDSLELCPYGKFC
+3664 LEEDSLELCPYGEFC
-3679 ESRNQLQGILVSPEF
+3679 ESRNQLHGILVSPEF
-3694 QEGLAALLRWQ
+3694 REGLAALLRWQ
-3705 RRDKEEEA
+3705 RWDEEEEA

-3728 LEVVCCE
+3728 LEMVCCE

-3747 LEGSHDSQVVHV
+3747 LEGSQDSRVVHV
-3759 VPHADGRRQ
+3759 VLHADGRRR

-3778 IGQSVQ
+3778 LGQSVQ
-3784 ILGSLALEVNSIMGG
+3784 ILGSLVQEVDSIMGG
-3799 VLHWK
+3799 MVRWK
-3804 SMPILMQMLACR
+3804 SMPILMQMLACK
-3816 DPGEVLSA
+3816 DPGEVLSVLA
-3824 LEKNGVPLQPSTHAN
+3824 RNGVPLQPSTHPD

-3875 DPAAPKEHYQYAVV
+3875 DPAAPEERYQYAVV
-3889 VEVLLDRAV
+3889 LEVLPDGAV
-3898 PLYCIDL
+3898 PMYRIDL
-3905 GAGHQE
+3905 GAGRQE

-3922 RTQVDGRSRALVLDQ
+3922 RIQVDGRGRALVLVPDQ
-3937 QRHQERWEA
+3937 QRQQERREA
-3946 WYCQSLGQVKEEV
+3946 WYRQSLGQVKEEV

-3973 RRKAVR
+3973 RRKAIR

-3984 YHPDKNVGQKE
+3984 YHPDKNVGQEE

-4006 RIQELKEGRKPRAAG
+4006 RIQELEEGRKPRAAG

-4030 NRRQPSSHRGFSASW
+4030 GRRHPSSHRGFSASW
-4045 HEWDREARCHWQSRR
+4045 NEWDGEARRHRQSRG

-4127 ALAAAAYD
+4127 ALAAAVYD

-4141 REQTLAS
+4141 REQTLAA
-4148 LAQKVAACEPGLE
+4148 LAQKVAAYEPGLE

-4191 PSEAFPAGEEQEV
+4191 PNEAFPAGEEQQV

-4218 VARQ
+4218 VARH